1 VRLTDEEWD
10 RRYTQL
16 WQAEWEASRKLLTK
30 LAEVAKIP
38 GHSREAFCK
47 EVSFLMGR
55 AREDWRY
62 RGGPRSAPTAN
73 APVNDELKKAEQAVR
88 VARDAVDALSDE
100 QRMLI
105 AKAMQAQNK
114 EMDFETALTYFPRI
128 LPTIADAIARVTGT
142 NPGRHPSA
150 RPGRPRGA
158 VGDWPFYH
166 FVRSLWNLVEQYDG
180 KLTLTTK
187 DGVVKSGTLPTVLKL
202 LKPTEFKEQDGSA
215 RMLPSGLIPARLPAK
230 VLEKIKKEVVP
241 L

>member
-1 VRLTDEEWD
+1 M
-10 RRYTQL
+10 
-16 WQAEWEASRKLLTK
+16 
-30 LAEVAKIP
+30 
-38 GHSREAFCK
+38 
-47 EVSFLMGR
+47 EVSFLMFQ
-55 AREDWRY
+55 ARDDWRH
-62 RGGPRSAPTAN
+62 RGGPRSLKN
-73 APVNDELKKAEQAVR
+73 QPVNDELKKAEQAVR

-105 AKAMQAQNK
+105 AVAIQAQN
-114 EMDFETALTYFPRI
+114 EEVDYETALAYRIFDDVESAIRKFHHI
-128 LPTIADAIARVTGT
+128 LPMIADAIAKVTGT
-142 NPGRHPSA
+142 NPRRRSSA

-158 VGDWPFYH
+158 VGDWPFYY
-166 FVRSLWNLVEQYDG
+166 FVTSLWSLVEQYDG

-202 LKPTEFKEQDGSA
+202 LKPTEFHEQDGSA